1 MASPTENHLNSP
13 RVASINAGI
22 ATSLLFGTKWG
33 SSSNGVGASITW
45 SVPQGTSWFSNSYST
60 YGEQYSWYE
69 FSAHEIAAAS
79 RALNAWSRVSGV
91 SFKRVDDNK
100 STVGEIRFAKSSY
113 GPGGSDGHA
122 YSPWDAPR
130 AGDIW
135 MNPFSWNTSGAD
147 ANKPGTY
154 AFYALLH
161 EVGHA
166 LGLKHPFEKSIYNSN
181 MLETQYDNYFYTI
194 MSYTASP
201 WSSTATPDFYP
212 TTPMYLDLVA
222 IQRLYGRDKNVNAGS
237 TTYSFYEGKKYWQTI
252 DDAGGTDT
260 IVYSGSSGCVIDLRP
275 GYFNTLSDPITFSNG
290 DWSRTTVMIGPN
302 VVIERA
308 VGGDGSDTLIG
319 NRANNLLKGMSG
331 DDTLRAGAG
340 SDHLNGGLGNDD
352 LQGGKGKDHFIFNS
366 ALSDPSGV
374 NVDRISDFIAR
385 DDTIR
390 LDDRVFA
397 GLKTGAL
404 LPGRL
409 CFGSGAKDSKD
420 RIIYDKATGELFYD
434 PDGTGAA
441 AQVKFATLT
450 SKPALSAAD
459 FYIV

>member
-1 MASPTENHLNSP
+1 MASPTENDLNSP

-33 SSSNGVGASITW
+33 ASSNGVGTSITW
-45 SVPQGTSWFSNSYST
+45 SVPQGSSWFANSYSI
-60 YGEQYSWYE
+60 YREQYSWYE
-69 FSAHEIAAAS
+69 FSAGEIAAAS
-79 RALNAWSRVSGV
+79 KALNAWSRVSGV
-91 SFKRVDDNK
+91 SFRRVDDNQW
-100 STVGEIRFAKSSY
+100 TVGEIRFAKSSY
-113 GPGGSDGHA
+113 GPAGSDGHA
-122 YSPWDAPR
+122 YSPWDAAR
-130 AGDIW
+130 AGDVW
-135 MNPFSWNTSGAD
+135 MNVYSWNTSGTD
-147 ANKPGTY
+147 ANTPGTY
-154 AFYALLH
+154 AYYALLH

-166 LGLKHPFEKSIYNSN
+166 LGLKHPFEESMYNSN
-181 MLETQYDNYFYTI
+181 RLETQYDNYFYTI

-237 TTYSFYEGKKYWQTI
+237 TTYTFYEGKKYWQTI

-260 IVYSGSSGCVIDLRP
+260 IVYSGSLGCVIDLRP

-290 DWSRTTVMIGPN
+290 DWSRTTVVIGPS
-302 VVIERA
+302 VVIEQA
-308 VGGDGSDTLIG
+308 VGGGGSDTLIG

-340 SDHLNGGLGNDD
+340 SDNLNGGLGNDY
-352 LQGGKGKDHFIFNS
+352 LQGGKGKDHFVFDS
-366 ALSDPSGV
+366 TLSEPSGG

-390 LDDRVFA
+390 LDDKVFA

-441 AQVKFATLT
+441 AQIKFATLI
-450 SKPALSAAD
+450 SKPTLSAAD
-459 FYIV
+459 FYII

>member
-1 MASPTENHLNSP
+1 
-13 RVASINAGI
+13 
-22 ATSLLFGTKWG
+22 
-33 SSSNGVGASITW
+33 
-45 SVPQGTSWFSNSYST
+45 
-60 YGEQYSWYE
+60 
-69 FSAHEIAAAS
+69 
-79 RALNAWSRVSGV
+79 
-91 SFKRVDDNK
+91 
-100 STVGEIRFAKSSY
+100 
-113 GPGGSDGHA
+113 
-122 YSPWDAPR
+122 
-130 AGDIW
+130 
-135 MNPFSWNTSGAD
+135 
-147 ANKPGTY
+147 
-154 AFYALLH
+154 
-161 EVGHA
+161 
-166 LGLKHPFEKSIYNSN
+166 
-181 MLETQYDNYFYTI
+181 
-194 MSYTASP
+194 
-201 WSSTATPDFYP
+201 
-212 TTPMYLDLVA
+212 VA
-222 IQRLYGRDKNVNAGS
+222 IQRLYDRDKNVNAGS